1 MLQKLK
7 EADIEETSE
16 LLTQFGEGCVDR
28 VSIQIDRIEEDL
40 KVGSVLYHYKPLPFC
55 TELCQSG

>member
-1 MLQKLK
+1 MQTCLLQKLK
-7 EADIEETSE
+7 VADPYETIE

-40 KVGSVLYHYKPLPFC
+40 KVGGLF
-55 TELCQSG
+55 